1 MCQAC
6 ENISKQFISAA
17 WRPWLFYSGRP
28 SGFASL
34 PFDRFAI
41 SIVRLQYSP
50 EGRWRSCHFSN
61 VIGLQGLE
69 IYLFVLH
76 LREILKV

>member
-50 EGRWRSCHFSN
+50 EEWPRSFHFGN
-61 VIGLQGLE
+61 VMVSQGLE
-69 IYLFVLH
+69 FSLFVLH